1 HRFYTGKIKSGVVQL
16 VTLGGCGVWALVDLI
31 TILLGKFKDKNGVP
45 MSNVNPKVTWA
56 SAVVVTVIGLAVLG
70 GAQTAPSGSSS
81 SGASTSSPGNS
92 GKSVNS
98 DPQESIRKKYA
109 GVYKTTSGPLTFAG
123 GLGLFESGNYSLM
136 FGQSGTKRSRAW

>member
-1 HRFYTGKIKSGVVQL
+1 MEKGLQVNATDEHTPKPPVRSHFYPTFFLCLFLGGFGAHRFYTGKIKSGVVQL

-70 GAQTAPSGSSS
+70 GEQTAPSGSSS
-81 SGASTSSPGNS
+81 SGVSISTSSAGNS
-92 GKSVNS
+92 GKAVDN
-98 DPQESIRKKYA
+98 
-109 GVYKTTSGPLTFAG
+109 
-123 GLGLFESGNYSLM
+123 
-136 FGQSGTKRSRAW
+136 